1 LAQTSLIYSKT
12 QPHAINAGV
21 KRSSQRSFRV
31 IKFPIFFVSERKAK
45 FVEEKPTTVNNSMGS
60 SH

>member
-1 LAQTSLIYSKT
+1 M